1 MEEVMKKIL
10 FLSLVFALCCGAVFV
25 ACNRQGTTGTA
36 TGASAGASTGVSAGA
51 STGSVLT
58 ISLGT
63 EANLDPH
70 WNAGTDGAITMRM
83 LYEGLYRYNETSFEF
98 AGAEGVDVSSDGLTW
113 TFRLRRNAVW
123 SDGKPVT
130 AAQYVYSMKRLVDPS
145 IGTTYMRDYG
155 QFLKNGLKISDGQ
168 LPVSELGVRAVDDYT
183 LEIKLENV
191 CSFFDAI
198 LCYSTFYPM
207 REEFV
212 IEDGR
217 GFWAWQPARMITN
230 GAMKLVSC
238 NEREEMVL
246 EKSDTYW
253 DRANVKLDRVVIK
266 LLDDNNTRLAL
277 FNTNQV
283 DILFAFP
290 SEEVMALNRQGYY
303 HTVPRLMSG
312 FLLVNNNKA
321 PLNDPRVRRA
331 LALSIDRKYLSE
343 TLLNNTKI
351 PATTFIGRGFPGGA
365 PGRDF
370 YSESPEMVSFNPD
383 EARRLLAE
391 AGFPGGRGLPVIEL
405 TYASSPDYNTLF
417 EYLQSVWKQ
426 ELGVES
432 TIAAMEAAAMTPLR
446 DEGRFDITPQNWGA
460 DYFDVSNM
468 LSIFAPGNLIN
479 AGRYENPA
487 FTAAYNKSL
496 TTVNNAERIALL
508 HEAERLIIQQDM
520 GIIPLYYWVSP
531 FVFKDTV
538 VTDVIYDSNGWIMFT
553 KLTIKK

>member
-1 MEEVMKKIL
+1 MEEVMKKTL
-10 FLSLVFALCCGAVFV
+10 FLSLVLALCCGMVF
-25 ACNRQGTTGTA
+25 AAGGGQGTTRGAAGTP
-36 TGASAGASTGVSAGA
+36 AGN
-51 STGSVLT
+51 VLT
-58 ISLGT
+58 ISFGT

-70 WNAGTDGAITMRM
+70 WNAGSDGATIQRM

-113 TFRLRRNAVW
+113 TFRLRRNALW

-145 IGTTYMRDYG
+145 IGTTYMKDYG
-155 QFLKNGLKISDGQ
+155 QFLKNGLRIAEGQ

-212 IEDGR
+212 LEDGN
-217 GFWAWQPARMITN
+217 GHWAWQPARMITN

-238 NEREEMVL
+238 NEREEIVL
-246 EKSDTYW
+246 EKSATYW
-253 DRANVKLDRVVIK
+253 DRADVKLDRVVIK

-283 DILFAFP
+283 DILFSFP

-312 FLLVNNNKA
+312 FLLVNNNKP
-321 PLNDPRVRRA
+321 PLSDPRVRRA

-351 PATTFIGRGFPGGA
+351 PATTFIGRGFPGSV

-405 TYASSPDYNTLF
+405 TYASTPDYNTLF

-531 FVFKDTV
+531 FVFKENV
-538 VTDVIYDSNGWIMFT
+538 VTDVIYDSNGLIMFT

>member
-1 MEEVMKKIL
+1 MKKMWIV
-10 FLSLVFALCCGAVFV
+10 SLVFILCCTAAFASG
-25 ACNRQGTTGTA
+25 NRQQSGSTA
-36 TGASAGASTGVSAGA
+36 RTPVGNELV
-51 STGSVLT
+51 
-58 ISLGT
+58 ISFGQ
-63 EANLDPH
+63 EPNLDPH
-70 WNAGTDGAITMRM
+70 WNAGTDGAVIMRQ

-98 AGAEGVDVSSDGLTW
+98 AGAEGVTVSPDGLTW
-113 TFRLRRNAVW
+113 TFRLRRDAKW

-130 AAQYVYSMKRLVDPS
+130 AANYVYSMKRLVDPK
-145 IGTTYMRDYG
+145 IGTTYMKDYG
-155 QFLKNGLKISDGQ
+155 QFLKNGLAIAEGR
-168 LPVSELGVRAVDDYT
+168 LPVSELGVRAIDDYT

-212 IEDGR
+212 SEDGT
-217 GFWAWQPARMITN
+217 GKWAWNVDSMITN

-238 NEREEMVL
+238 NEMEEIVL

-253 DRANVKLDRVVIK
+253 DKANVVLDRLVVK
-266 LLDDNNTRLAL
+266 LLNDNNTRLAL
-277 FNTNQV
+277 FNTNQA
-283 DILFAFP
+283 DIIFAFP
-290 SEEVMALNRQGYY
+290 SEEVIALNRQGYY
-303 HTVPRLMSG
+303 HTVSRLMSG
-312 FLLVNNNKA
+312 FLLVNNNKP

-331 LALSIDRKYLSE
+331 LALGFDRKYLSE

-351 PATTFIGRGFPGGA
+351 PATTFIGRGFPGSA

-391 AGFPGGRGLPVIEL
+391 AGFPGGRGLPVIEI
-405 TYASSPDYNTLF
+405 TYASNPDYNTLF
-417 EYLQSVWKQ
+417 EYLQSVWRE
-426 ELGVES
+426 ELGVET
-432 TIAAMEAAAMTPLR
+432 TITSMEAASMTPLR

-479 AGRYENPA
+479 AGRYNNPA
-487 FTAAYNKSL
+487 FSEAYTKSL
-496 TTVNNAERIALL
+496 QTVDNAERIALL
-508 HEAERLIIQQDM
+508 HEAERIIIQQDM

-531 FVFKDTV
+531 FIFKDSV
-538 VTDVIYDSNGWIMFT
+538 VTNVKYDSNGWIMFT
-553 KLTIKK
+553 KVIVKK